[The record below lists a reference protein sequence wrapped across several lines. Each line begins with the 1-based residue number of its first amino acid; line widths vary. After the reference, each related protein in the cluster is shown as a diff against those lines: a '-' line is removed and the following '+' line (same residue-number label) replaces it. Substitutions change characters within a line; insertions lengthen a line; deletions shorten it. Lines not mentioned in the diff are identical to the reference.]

1 MQISKE
7 KVKEFIEL
15 YSKYFNVI
23 LNEKEA
29 EAKFESLIRILKLIR

>member
-1 MQISKE
+1 MHISKE

-15 YSKYFNVI
+15 YKKYFNVT
-23 LNEKEA
+23 LDEKEA